1 MKRTPGKLALLYL
14 DLDNFKHINDAFGH
28 TAGDNLLIEVAGRLA
43 SLLRPG
49 DTMARLGGD
58 EFLILL
64 NEVEHIDDVGLVA
77 VRLIDSLKKPFF
89 CGEIEYFVTSS
100 IGITVAPEDGRDAVS
115 LVKYADNAMYRAIS
129 LGRNNYQ
136 FFTPELD
143 IQAHQRI
150 SLEMKMRK
158 GLERDEF
165 ELFYQP
171 LVNITDGE
179 IVGAEALVRWRHEG
193 ELISPDAFIP
203 LAEDSGL
210 ILSLGEWIM
219 RTAARQAKKWQ
230 EAGLDLGI
238 SVNISSRQFAGQDL
252 VALLRKAMTAEGLE
266 PGRLYFEI
274 TESMIMGDLTKA
286 QRIMGAL
293 RREGVKFYLDDF
305 GTGYSSLSYIKRLH
319 IDGLKIDRSF
329 VKDIVDDL
337 DTRAIVSVIVSLA
350 RILNLSIVAEGVE
363 TDAQL
368 HILSGMGDMLI
379 QGYLISP
386 PVPVQQF
393 QTLLVERQGD
403 RAHPE

>member
-1 MKRTPGKLALLYL
+1 
-14 DLDNFKHINDAFGH
+14 
-28 TAGDNLLIEVAGRLA
+28 
-43 SLLRPG
+43 
-49 DTMARLGGD
+49 
-58 EFLILL
+58 
-64 NEVEHIDDVGLVA
+64 
-77 VRLIDSLKKPFF
+77 
-89 CGEIEYFVTSS
+89 
-100 IGITVAPEDGRDAVS
+100 VS
-115 LVKYADNAMYRAIS
+115 LVKYADNAMYRAKS

-143 IQAHQRI
+143 IQAHHRI

-158 GLERDEF
+158 GLERGEF

-171 LVNITDGE
+171 LANITDGA
-179 IVGAEALVRWRHEG
+179 IVGAEALVRWRHE
-193 ELISPDAFIP
+193 EEVISPDAFIP

-210 ILSLGEWIM
+210 ILSLGEWIIH
-219 RTAARQAKKWQ
+219 TAAGQAKKWQ

-252 VALLRKAMTAEGLE
+252 VALLRKAMTAEGLA

-293 RREGVKFYLDDF
+293 RQEGVRFYLDDF
-305 GTGYSSLSYIKRLH
+305 GTGYSSFSYIKRLP

-368 HILSGMGDMLI
+368 KILSGMGNMLI
-379 QGYLISP
+379 QGYLVSP
-386 PVPVQQF
+386 PVPVQHF
-393 QTLLVERQGD
+393 QTLLEERQGG